1 MGMKWFTADSSG
13 MLIPKNTSLPLLLLL
28 LLLILL
34 QSGML
39 QQVIIGSRMERG
51 RMKRMSERWS
61 DKKDGEGDM

>member
-13 MLIPKNTSLPLLLLL
+13 MLIPKNTSLPLLL

>member
-13 MLIPKNTSLPLLLLL
+13 MLIPKNTSLPLPL

>member
-13 MLIPKNTSLPLLLLL
+13 MLIPKNTSLPLLLL